1 MEAWSVAPWWAWV
14 YPKTPIGL
22 PTPTKVMEEAKLKTR
37 VDGGVANPPPPN
49 RLQDLSNVHDPLTEI
64 AVAVDWHVVSVFVAT
79 EPSHVEAAL

>member
-1 MEAWSVAPWWAWV
+1 
-14 YPKTPIGL
+14 
-22 PTPTKVMEEAKLKTR
+22 MEEAKLKTR
-37 VDGGVANPPPPN
+37 VDGGVTNLPPPS

>member
-1 MEAWSVAPWWAWV
+1 
-14 YPKTPIGL
+14 
-22 PTPTKVMEEAKLKTR
+22 MEEAKLKTR
-37 VDGGVANPPPPN
+37 VDDGVASPPPPN

>member
-1 MEAWSVAPWWAWV
+1 
-14 YPKTPIGL
+14 
-22 PTPTKVMEEAKLKTR
+22 MEEAKLKTR
-37 VDGGVANPPPPN
+37 VDGGVTNPQPPS

>member
-1 MEAWSVAPWWAWV
+1 
-14 YPKTPIGL
+14 
-22 PTPTKVMEEAKLKTR
+22 MEEAKLKTR
-37 VDGGVANPPPPN
+37 VDGGVTNPPPPN

>member
-1 MEAWSVAPWWAWV
+1 
-14 YPKTPIGL
+14 
-22 PTPTKVMEEAKLKTR
+22 MEEAKLKTR
-37 VDGGVANPPPPN
+37 VDGGVASPPPPS